1 MWYMYTCYL
10 PPSAAY
16 DIKTSGL
23 LLIEMNIYE
32 TAAPGNFKYMKL
44 NTYIS
49 DFMPPLNNL
58 LPKAQAKSAFP

>member
-1 MWYMYTCYL
+1 MYTCYL

-16 DIKTSGL
+16 DIRTSGL
-23 LLIEMNIYE
+23 LLTKRYIYE
-32 TAAPGNFKYMKL
+32 TSTPGNFKYMEI

-58 LPKAQAKSAFP
+58 APIASASSAFP